1 MRTISKIA
9 VGTMGLILVAG
20 CRGTKPSTS
29 ALSGL
34 ESQALSNVSARSE
47 TATAQPV
54 EANLAGYLPNKNEID
69 EPVDD
74 YPTQSTSSR
83 GFGNSSRA
91 SGGSSGCQG
100 GCCR

>member
-1 MRTISKIA
+1 MRTLTKVVIC
-9 VGTMGLILVAG
+9 TMGLIVVAG
-20 CRGTKPSTS
+20 CRGPKHSTS

-34 ESQALSNVSARSE
+34 ESQALSNVSARAE

-69 EPVDD
+69 EPIDD
-74 YPTQSTSSR
+74 YPPREAHVRSTARSASR
-83 GFGNSSRA
+83 
-91 SGGSSGCQG
+91 SGASGCQG